1 MAHKFN
7 PRHEADQAV
16 RAFTDGLEAWERP
29 CGRAQ
34 RVRARGAVKT
44 MGAVVR
50 RRWRALPEGDEVL
63 RLFEEGVDRWER
75 PLRTHM

>member
-7 PRHEADQAV
+7 HRHEADQAV

-29 CGRAQ
+29 CGRPQ
-34 RVRARGAVKT
+34 RVRARGAVRTK
-44 MGAVVR
+44 GAVVTPR
-50 RRWRALPEGDEVL
+50 RRVLPEGHEVL
-63 RLFEEGVDRWER
+63 RLFEEGIDHWER